1 MAERIE
7 EHSSKTLMWE
17 YIKKCRFVMAKLHR
31 EFEKSE
37 AECKELK
44 QELERLRNKR

>member
-7 EHSSKTLMWE
+7 EHSSKVLTWE

-31 EFEKSE
+31 ELEKSE
-37 AECKELK
+37 AERKELK
-44 QELERLRNKR
+44 QELERLRRK